1 MEMKNLFVIFL
12 SLIALA
18 GISVGFVSCNN
29 NDVEEY
35 NVQEVQNELFLQM
48 QDRFEEAGVVDM
60 IDNYVLKN
68 EDVRAINEVST
79 ILKDLSNP
87 KRAALR
93 VDYADGAIVYSFA
106 MPDKNMSV
114 IKISQ
119 GEPSRNFICGTK
131 KIQEEDY
138 IFVDEKGVESLYAVA
153 SIRMVANHDDSGTSF
168 WKGDCDQLGGRRP
181 GELYMDCVQRNWN
194 NFCCDLVG
202 CLAQGLTPEWV
213 AFAIAITCICPTN

>member
-12 SLIALA
+12 SLIALT

-48 QDRFEEAGVVDM
+48 QDRFEEAGVIDM

-93 VDYADGAIVYSFA
+93 IDYADGAIAYSFA

-153 SIRMVANHDDSGTSF
+153 SIRMVANHDDSGPSN
-168 WKGDCDQLGGRRP
+168 WPGNCDQLGGRRP
-181 GELYMDCVQRNWN
+181 GESYSDCFWRNWD

-202 CLAQGLTPEWV
+202 CLALGSSPQLVG
-213 AFAIAITCICPTN
+213 IAIVFECICPAS

>member
-48 QDRFEEAGVVDM
+48 QTRFEEAGIINM

-68 EDVRAINEVST
+68 EDVQAINEVST

-87 KRAALR
+87 KRAASR
-93 VDYADGAIVYSFA
+93 IDYADGAIVYSFA

-119 GEPSRNFICGTK
+119 GELSRNFVCGTK

-138 IFVDEKGVESLYAVA
+138 IFVDEKGSESLYAVA
-153 SIRMVANHDDSGTSF
+153 SIRMVANHDYSGAGL
-168 WKGDCDQLGGRRP
+168 WPGDCDELGGRRP
-181 GELYMDCVQRNWN
+181 GESYIDCFERNWT
-194 NFCCDLVG
+194 NFCCDIVG
-202 CLAQGLTPEWV
+202 CLARGLRPDLVTY
-213 AFAIAITCICPTN
+213 AIAITCICPA